1 MANMQGGAL
10 SGRVRGTWEGKSLR
24 RRKRLQGSDTAAR
37 RVWGLQTLSL
47 ETWVGRQEGEG
58 GHFYLVTKESHTIVL
73 FSALE
78 RVGAC
83 IYQRD

>member
-47 ETWVGRQEGEG
+47 ETWVWGDRRGREDI
-58 GHFYLVTKESHTIVL
+58 SI
-73 FSALE
+73 S
-78 RVGAC
+78 
-83 IYQRD
+83 